1 MTSTDANES
10 EQARKVF
17 FVSDRTGLTA
27 ESYGKCLLAQFPDLE
42 FEAITLAFVDTIEKA
57 EHAREQIN
65 AACEEAHLKPIVFST
80 LVSDDEQE
88 IVQGSNATVVSLF
101 HSFIG
106 SLESEFGMDA
116 SHRQGASR
124 ISYNDRTYQ
133 RRLDAIDFSLVHD
146 DGVRPDQYEQA
157 DVILAGVSRC
167 GKTPTSLYLAMNF
180 SLKVANY
187 PLTPEDMQRD
197 VLPDCLAD
205 NVEKLVGLTIKP
217 VPLSRIRRQR
227 RPDSDYSS
235 LEICQA
241 ELEKAKLMFAKAG
254 VPMFDTTDTSI
265 EEISSRVVRALGLA
279 RERVRESKLMF
290 NAKNNNKV
298 IKQ

>member
-1 MTSTDANES
+1 MTEIEKPQPD
-10 EQARKVF
+10 QIRKVF

-27 ESYGKCLLAQFPDLE
+27 ESYGKCLLAQFPNLE
-42 FEAITLAFVDTIEKA
+42 FETVTLAFVDTTEKA
-57 EHAREQIN
+57 LHAREQIN
-65 AACEEAHLKPIVFST
+65 QASLETNLKPVVFST
-80 LVSDDEQE
+80 LVHDDEQYIIE
-88 IVQGSNATVVSLF
+88 SANACVISLF

-106 SLESEFGMDA
+106 SLENFFGVES
-116 SHRQGASR
+116 SHKQGISR
-124 ISYNDRTYQ
+124 ISFSDTTYQ

-146 DGVRPDQYEQA
+146 DGVRIDHYDQA

-187 PLTPEDMQRD
+187 PLTPEDMESD
-197 VLPDCLAD
+197 ELPKCLQE
-205 NVEKLVGLTIKP
+205 NVHKLVGLTIKP

-241 ELEKAKLMFAKAG
+241 ELKQAQS
-254 VPMFDTTDTSI
+254 MFDKAAIPVFETTDTSI
-265 EEISSRVVRALGLA
+265 EEISSRVVRALGLV
-279 RERVRESKLMF
+279 RERVRESTLMF
-290 NAKNNNKV
+290 NQS
-298 IKQ
+298 IKAR

>member
-1 MTSTDANES
+1 MADIEKHQSD
-10 EQARKVF
+10 QLRKVF

-42 FEAITLAFVDTIEKA
+42 FETVTLAFVDTVEKA
-57 EHAREQIN
+57 QHALEQIN
-65 AACEEAHLKPIVFST
+65 TASQESKLEPVVFST
-80 LVSDDEQE
+80 LVNDDEQSIIE
-88 IVQGSNATVVSLF
+88 SADACVISLF

-106 SLESEFGMDA
+106 SLESFFGVES
-116 SHRQGASR
+116 SHKQGVSR
-124 ISYNDRTYQ
+124 ISFSDTTYQ

-146 DGVRPDQYEQA
+146 DGVRIDHYAEA

-187 PLTPEDMQRD
+187 PLTPEDMESD
-197 VLPDCLAD
+197 ELPQCLQD
-205 NVEKLVGLTIKP
+205 NVHKLVGLTIKP

-241 ELEKAKLMFAKAG
+241 ELQKAQS
-254 VPMFDTTDTSI
+254 MFDKADIPVFETTDTSI
-265 EEISSRVVRALGLA
+265 EEISSRVVRALGLG
-279 RERVRESKLMF
+279 RERVRESVLMF
-290 NAKNNNKV
+290 NKT
-298 IKQ
+298 IKAR

>member
-1 MTSTDANES
+1 MADIEKHQSD
-10 EQARKVF
+10 QQRKVF

-42 FEAITLAFVDTIEKA
+42 FETITLAFVDTTEKA
-57 EHAREQIN
+57 LHAREQIN
-65 AACEEAHLKPIVFST
+65 QVSMESELKPIVFST
-80 LVSDDEQE
+80 LVNDDEQYIIE
-88 IVQGSNATVVSLF
+88 SANGCVISLF

-106 SLESEFGMDA
+106 SLEGCFGVES
-116 SHRQGASR
+116 SHKQGVSR
-124 ISYNDRTYQ
+124 ISFSDTTYQ

-146 DGVRPDQYEQA
+146 DGVRIDHYEQA

-187 PLTPEDMQRD
+187 PLTPEDMESEE
-197 VLPDCLAD
+197 LPPCLQQ
-205 NVEKLVGLTIKP
+205 NVDKLVGLTIKP

-241 ELEKAKLMFAKAG
+241 ELNKAKGMFEKAG
-254 VPMFDTTDTSI
+254 IPVFDTTDTSI
-265 EEISSRVVRALGLA
+265 EEISSRVVRALGLV
-279 RERVRESKLMF
+279 RERVRESVLMF
-290 NAKNNNKV
+290 NKKT
-298 IKQ
+298 KQGS

>member
-1 MTSTDANES
+1 MVDIEKHQSD
-10 EQARKVF
+10 QLRKVF

-27 ESYGKCLLAQFPDLE
+27 ESYGKCLLAQFPDIE
-42 FEAITLAFVDTIEKA
+42 FETVTLAFVDTVEKA
-57 EHAREQIN
+57 QHAQEQIN
-65 AACEEAHLKPIVFST
+65 TASKESMLEPVVFST
-80 LVSDDEQE
+80 LVNDDEQSIIE
-88 IVQGSNATVVSLF
+88 SADACVISLF

-106 SLESEFGMDA
+106 SLESFFGVES
-116 SHRQGASR
+116 SHKQGVSR
-124 ISYNDRTYQ
+124 ISFSDTTYQ

-146 DGVRPDQYEQA
+146 DGVRIDHYDEA

-187 PLTPEDMQRD
+187 PLTPEDMESD
-197 VLPDCLAD
+197 ELPQCLQE
-205 NVEKLVGLTIKP
+205 NLHKLVGLTIKP

-241 ELEKAKLMFAKAG
+241 ELQKAQSMFEKSGIPVFE
-254 VPMFDTTDTSI
+254 TTDTSI
-265 EEISSRVVRALGLA
+265 EEISSRVVRALGLG
-279 RERVRESKLMF
+279 RERVRESVLMF
-290 NAKNNNKV
+290 NKT
-298 IKQ
+298 IKAR

>member
-1 MTSTDANES
+1 MASIETNQSD
-10 EQARKVF
+10 QVRKVF

-42 FEAITLAFVDTIEKA
+42 FETTTLAFIDTTEKA
-57 EHAREQIN
+57 QRACEQIN
-65 AACEEAHLKPIVFST
+65 RASENSQVEPIVFST
-80 LVSDDEQE
+80 LISDAEQQ
-88 IVQGSNATVVSLF
+88 IVESADAHVISLF
-101 HSFIG
+101 HSFLG
-106 SLESEFGMDA
+106 SLEGVFGLAA
-116 SHRQGASR
+116 SHKQGASR

-133 RRLDAIDFSLVHD
+133 RRLDAIDFALAHD
-146 DGVRPDQYEQA
+146 DGVRLDHYDQA

-187 PLTPEDMQRD
+187 PLTPEDLQHD
-197 VLPDCLAD
+197 ELPQCLKE
-205 NVEKLVGLTIKP
+205 NIHKLVGLTIKP

-235 LEICQA
+235 LEICQN
-241 ELEKAKLMFAKAG
+241 ELQIAQTMFEKADIPVFE
-254 VPMFDTTDTSI
+254 TTDTSI

-279 RERVRESKLMF
+279 RERVRESVLMF
-290 NAKNNNKV
+290 NAK
-298 IKQ
+298 IKSR

>member
-1 MTSTDANES
+1 MIGR
-10 EQARKVF
+10 EQLQTEQIRKVF

-42 FEAITLAFVDTIEKA
+42 FETITLAFVDTAEKA
-57 EHAREQIN
+57 VEAREQIN
-65 AACEEAHLKPIVFST
+65 QVSHETKLQPVVFST
-80 LVSDDEQE
+80 LVNDDEQIIIE
-88 IVQGSNATVVSLF
+88 GADACVISLF

-106 SLESEFGMDA
+106 SLEKFLGEES
-116 SHRQGASR
+116 SHKQGVSR
-124 ISYNDRTYQ
+124 ISFSDATYQ

-146 DGVRPDQYEQA
+146 DGVRPDHYAEA

-187 PLTPEDMQRD
+187 PLTPEDLGSD
-197 VLPDCLAD
+197 ELPKCLLD
-205 NVEKLVGLTIKP
+205 NKEKLVGLTIKP

-235 LEICQA
+235 LEICQS
-241 ELEKAKLMFAKAG
+241 ELQQAQDMFEKAG
-254 VPMFDTTDTSI
+254 VPVFETTDTSI
-265 EEISSRVVRALGLA
+265 EEISSRVVRALGLG
-279 RERVRESKLMF
+279 RERVRESILMF
-290 NAKNNNKV
+290 NKKSR
-298 IKQ
+298 

>member
-27 ESYGKCLLAQFPDLE
+27 ESYGKCLLAQFPELE
-42 FEAITLAFVDTIEKA
+42 FEAVTLAFVDTIEKA
-57 EHAREQIN
+57 EHARDQID
-65 AACEEAHLKPIVFST
+65 AACKGAQLKPIVFST
-80 LVSDDEQE
+80 LVSDDEQAV
-88 IVQGSNATVVSLF
+88 VQGSQATVISLF

-106 SLESEFGMDA
+106 SLENEFGMQA

-187 PLTPEDMQRD
+187 PLTPEDMQHD
-197 VLPDCLAD
+197 ELPDCLANNMD
-205 NVEKLVGLTIKP
+205 KLVGLTIKP